1 MTDTQI
7 AIASLT
13 SALKSYVVSPL
24 NAFGMGGYVFD
35 IMGEATTKLDSEV
48 TDHYTEDNKAVQDHI
63 ARKPK
68 IVTLRGYVG
77 ELVYENDGESTSQN
91 ILQSTTK
98 KLSQITTFLPTIS
111 TMVTQGRNVIENKN
125 LSFSEGVSSSA
136 DIYGIVKNIIGST
149 GDLANQQKAYR
160 YFKACWEQGVL
171 MAIQTPW
178 EFMTNMV
185 IMSVTAIQGEDSQ
198 EISDFAVTYK
208 QMRFAQTKKVI
219 SSSSSQGVKDSDI
232 GKLNTAPIIP
242 VETKVLDGSASVQ
255 NVDPVSIGAV
265 GGVGLP
271 STSLSGAQSR
281 ISTVVDLTDDS
292 FMQGIF
298 IDSDAPPVK

>member
-35 IMGEATTKLDSEV
+35 IMGEATTKLDSDV

-77 ELVYENDGESTSQN
+77 ELVYENDGESTAQN
-91 ILQSTTK
+91 ILQSATK
-98 KLSQITTFLPTIS
+98 KLSEITTFLPTIS

-125 LSFSEGVSSSA
+125 LSFSEGVASSA
-136 DIYGIVKNIIGST
+136 DIYGIIKNIIGST

-160 YFKACWEQGVL
+160 YFCACREQGVL
-171 MAIQTPW
+171 LAIQTPW
-178 EFMTNMV
+178 EFMTNMA

-219 SSSSSQGVKDSDI
+219 SSSSSQGVKDSYI

-265 GGVGLP
+265 GGVSLP
-271 STSLSGAQSR
+271 SPSLSGAQSK
-281 ISTVVDLTDDS
+281 ISTIVDLTDDS
-292 FMQGIF
+292 FMQGIY